1 MYNRLILKKMISEF
15 IKLRR
20 NLGKEAAYYEVIPRA
35 EKPTEKK
42 LIKKNGSR
50 LKKKIMIRINVVGCL
65 S

>member
-1 MYNRLILKKMISEF
+1 MISEF

-20 NLGKEAAYYEVIPRA
+20 NWGKKAAYYEVIPRA